1 MELEQLRCFI
11 AVAEELHFGRAAQKL
26 GILPASFGRQIRLLE
41 ETLGVVLLART
52 TRSVALTEE
61 GTRLL
66 QEVRPLLQRLETL
79 ADEFRSQRKASA
91 RALRIGAID
100 SAAASLIPLL
110 LQDFRALYPDVPLQL
125 IEDKSTRLI
134 PKLRSG
140 RLDIAFVRPRQGRI
154 SPITVDVLFYENA
167 VVAMPED
174 NPLAEK
180 EIITVADLR
189 NTPLIVPDKRS
200 RPHSHDLTFALFTE
214 AGLHP
219 NIVQVADEKQT
230 ILGLVAAGIGL
241 AIVPRAMSRLAIQGM
256 RYIPISISSPQH
268 NMLMP
273 LAVAWSRHVRD
284 NTRDNLLRILHE
296 NLKNYAALS

>member
-11 AVAEELHFGRAAQKL
+11 AVAEELHFGRAAQRL

-41 ETLGVVLLART
+41 ETLGVALLART

-140 RLDIAFVRPRQGRI
+140 RLDIAFVRPRPGRI

-241 AIVPRAMSRLAIQGM
+241 AIVPRAMSRLTIQGM
-256 RYIPISISSPQH
+256 RYIPISIPSPQH

-284 NTRDNLLRILHE
+284 NTRDNLLRILHG